1 MVIKIA
7 LIISIILQIFAAVVA
22 VNLTRVAKYNVS
34 WVFMTLALL
43 FMAFR
48 SVMEYFPFIYR
59 ELTEP
64 MRMFNTWLGVIISII
79 ILIALIYIRKIFNMI
94 RHSEGKRLVMER
106 KVLDTIV
113 RTEETERKRFAKDL
127 HDGLG
132 PLLSNLKMSVSA
144 IESIDNKNDMHEILE
159 NMKAI
164 TNESLASIREIA
176 NNLSPHIL
184 ENFGLL
190 KAIEDFSQ
198 KLKVNTGLNIQ
209 IESNIRN
216 KRYSYNTEIILYRVV
231 TELLNNTVKHA
242 NASRVD
248 LSLLEN
254 SGKII
259 LFYSDDGK
267 GMDISGDDFHW
278 QGMGLSNIESRI
290 KTLHGS
296 VQFFSNVGE
305 GFRVKVICPA
315 K

>member
-1 MVIKIA
+1 MLIKVA
-7 LIISIILQIFAAVVA
+7 LIISIILQIVAAVVA
-22 VNLTRVAKYNVS
+22 VNLTRVAKYNLS

-48 SVMEYFPFIYR
+48 SVLEYFPFIYR

-64 MRMFNTWLGVIISII
+64 MLMFNTWMGVAISVI

-94 RHSEGKRLVMER
+94 KHSEGKRLVMER

-113 RTEETERKRFAKDL
+113 RTEENERKRFAKDL

-132 PLLSNLKMSVSA
+132 PLLSNLKMSVSTLEA
-144 IESIDNKNDMHEILE
+144 IDNKNDMKEILD
-159 NMKAI
+159 NMKSI
-164 TNESLASIREIA
+164 TNESLSSIREIA

-190 KAIEDFSQ
+190 KAVSEFSH
-198 KLKVNTGLNIQ
+198 KLQVNSGLNIQ
-209 IESNIRN
+209 IESNLKN
-216 KRYSYNTEIILYRVV
+216 KRYAYNTEIILYRVL
-231 TELLNNTVKHA
+231 TELLNNTVRHA
-242 NASRVD
+242 SAGRVD

-267 GMDISGDDFHW
+267 GMEIPEDELQW
-278 QGMGLSNIESRI
+278 KGMGISNIISRI
-290 KTLHGS
+290 KSLHGS
-296 VQFFSNVGE
+296 VQFFSNLGE